1 MILCIIKKNWNLG
14 GKSLEKIDIFLNMDI
29 IRHNYSLAKKWGEK
43 NSCVFIIFNK
53 GCRRWGDDS
62 HPTLSTEKKWTL
74 YIKLYDLLCLLST
87 SQMVYFQA
95 SIVDSES
102 GKKDDEYQRLQAEIK
117 RLTED
122 NTKLKVT
129 QVAIVH

>member
-1 MILCIIKKNWNLG
+1 M
-14 GKSLEKIDIFLNMDI
+14 
-29 IRHNYSLAKKWGEK
+29 
-43 NSCVFIIFNK
+43 
-53 GCRRWGDDS
+53 RWGGDS
-62 HPTLSTEKKWTL
+62 HPTLTTEKKWTL
-74 YIKLYDLLCLLST
+74 YTKLYDLLCLLST

>member
-1 MILCIIKKNWNLG
+1 
-14 GKSLEKIDIFLNMDI
+14 
-29 IRHNYSLAKKWGEK
+29 
-43 NSCVFIIFNK
+43 
-53 GCRRWGDDS
+53 
-62 HPTLSTEKKWTL
+62 
-74 YIKLYDLLCLLST
+74 
-87 SQMVYFQA
+87 MVYFQA

>member
-1 MILCIIKKNWNLG
+1 MIYYVYKLIPKYQNI
-14 GKSLEKIDIFLNMDI
+14 EFKIRSFADVDRAIN
-29 IRHNYSLAKKWGEK
+29 
-43 NSCVFIIFNK
+43 
-53 GCRRWGDDS
+53 
-62 HPTLSTEKKWTL
+62 
-74 YIKLYDLLCLLST
+74 

-102 GKKDDEYQRLQAEIK
+102 GKRDEDIQRLQAEIK

-129 QVAIVH
+129 QVPLSGLSLGPSCPCIGGFLMWIVCFIYMYIGPIWSSI